1 MFAFRY
7 VKLSLLFFLL
17 NCSHSPAL
25 CSSNLTECEHKNN
38 SPLFKY
44 STDTRLIMGVK
55 KVGELKNGMAVH
67 TWFWN
72 KEARKLGLN
81 YNDPLFGALNDRS
94 SLSAVGLLTDEIKK
108 FHPQA
113 IFIGPD
119 GYEHI
124 DEEVLKEKDSFLRGL
139 IDADGKEKSN
149 SCTKIIDTKYTLC
162 F

>member
-1 MFAFRY
+1 
-7 VKLSLLFFLL
+7 
-17 NCSHSPAL
+17 
-25 CSSNLTECEHKNN
+25 
-38 SPLFKY
+38 
-44 STDTRLIMGVK
+44 MGVK

-72 KEARKLGLN
+72 KQARKLGLK

-124 DEEVLKEKDSFLRGL
+124 DEKVLKEKDSISVVTFLMVSWRIFKAFLSGL
-139 IDADGKEKSN
+139 MSL
-149 SCTKIIDTKYTLC
+149 TTYTSFL
-162 F
+162 

>member
-1 MFAFRY
+1 
-7 VKLSLLFFLL
+7 
-17 NCSHSPAL
+17 
-25 CSSNLTECEHKNN
+25 
-38 SPLFKY
+38 
-44 STDTRLIMGVK
+44 MGVK

-72 KEARKLGLN
+72 KQARQLGLK
-81 YNDPLFGALNDRS
+81 YNDPLFGAPNDRS
-94 SLSAVGLLTDEIKK
+94 NLSAVGLLTDEIKK

-119 GYEHI
+119 GYEQVN
-124 DEEVLKEKDSFLRGL
+124 EKVLKEKDSFLRGL
-139 IDADGKEKSN
+139 IDADEKEKSN

>member
-1 MFAFRY
+1 
-7 VKLSLLFFLL
+7 
-17 NCSHSPAL
+17 
-25 CSSNLTECEHKNN
+25 
-38 SPLFKY
+38 
-44 STDTRLIMGVK
+44 MGVK

-72 KEARKLGLN
+72 KQARKLGLK

-124 DEEVLKEKDSFLRGL
+124 DEKVLKEKDSFLGGL